1 MPTTTIAAAIST
13 SMLTTTS
20 IHTPMRGLTIN
31 PKRNPNR
38 HFLVPNSMLT
48 EIVSFIPRFG
58 SKNVDLTSGTF
69 FTNIVPSVA
78 VRMEIEK
85 ESMMT
90 RVTRVI
96 LLRKGSLDLNKT
108 RRTIFEED
116 HSQRYD
122 PCRGE
127 LFAPLAELVALI

>member
-38 HFLVPNSMLT
+38 HFPAQNSMLM
-48 EIVSFIPRFG
+48 EIASFIPRCG

-69 FTNIVPSVA
+69 FTKIVPYVV

-90 RVTRVI
+90 RVIGVV
-96 LLRKGSLDLNKT
+96 LRKGSHDFNNPK
-108 RRTIFEED
+108 RTIFEED
-116 HSQRYD
+116 HSQKYD